1 MKLPE
6 PPLLVITDRR
16 QAKLPLLTIIEAALA
31 AGCRWIS
38 LRENDLTAPEQA
50 AFARQLL
57 PAARRAGAC
66 MTLHGEPGLAVECQL
81 DGVHLPADGNPV
93 SARCVLGPSKL
104 IGMSIHSVAEA
115 RVVDPTILDY
125 AIVGPAFETESKPG
139 YGPAL
144 GGEALGNIAHAC
156 AVPVLAVGGIDP
168 MRASEVL
175 GFGIAGLAVMGG
187 VMRAA
192 HPGAEVKALLSAF
205 SDSKGMGTCEAPAHC
220 K

>member
-1 MKLPE
+1 MKLPD

-16 QAKLPLLTIIEAALA
+16 QTKLPLLTIIEAALA

-38 LRENDLTAPEQA
+38 LREKDLTAPEQA

-57 PAARRAGAC
+57 PAARRVGAC
-66 MTLHGEPGLAVECQL
+66 MTLHGAPGLAKECQL

-93 SARCVLGPSKL
+93 SARRALGPSKL

-125 AIVGPAFETESKPG
+125 AIVGPAFETKSKPG

-144 GGEALGNIAHAC
+144 GGALGEVARAC
-156 AVPVLAVGGIDP
+156 PVPLLALGGIDP
-168 MRASEVL
+168 LRASEVL
-175 GFGIAGLAVMGG
+175 ALGMAGVAVMGG

-192 HPGAEVKALLSAF
+192 DPGAEVKALLAALSA
-205 SDSKGMGTCEAPAHC
+205 SKSRRKCAAPAHC

>member
-1 MKLPE
+1 MKLPD

-38 LRENDLTAPEQA
+38 LREKDLTTPEQA
-50 AFARQLL
+50 ALARQLL
-57 PAARRAGAC
+57 PVARRAGAC
-66 MTLHGEPGLAVECQL
+66 MTLHGEPGLAEECGL
-81 DGVHLPADGNPV
+81 DGVHLPAGGDPV

-115 RVVDPTILDY
+115 RAVDPTILNY

-144 GGEALGNIAHAC
+144 GGEALGYIAHAC
-156 AVPVLAVGGIDP
+156 PVPVVAIGGIDP
-168 MRASEVL
+168 MRASDVL
-175 GFGIAGLAVMGG
+175 GFGMAGVAVMGG

-192 HPGAEVKALLSAF
+192 DPGAEIKALLAAF
-205 SDSKGMGTCEAPAHC
+205 SGSREMGKREASAHC